1 MSNQT
6 QLQYNTKNYLLK
18 NYARHPIEFVRGD
31 GAYLYDKDGNEYL
44 DFLSGIAVTSFGHNH
59 SEIKTAVKEQLDKI
73 WHTSNLFNNSLQEIV
88 AEKLCHKSG
97 LDYAF
102 FCNSGTEANEAAIKF
117 ARKWGKGRTTI
128 ITAIGGFH
136 GRTMGSLSAS
146 AQYKLWDGFFPLT
159 PGFNYVPFDDIDA
172 IESSINQHTVAIMIE
187 PIQGE
192 NGVIIPSENYLK
204 NLRKICDDNNL
215 LLIMD
220 EVQTGFGRTGKY
232 FAYQWE
238 DIKPDIL
245 TLAKGIANGIPLG
258 AVLITESVAEEITPG
273 SHGTT
278 FGGNYLALASSNI
291 VLNLLNDEL
300 LEDINKKGNLI
311 FNQLKKINFSLI
323 KEIRYKGLMFGI
335 ELVESLDVKN
345 VVKKLLEN
353 KLVTTSAGNNTI
365 RLLPPFIITQK
376 EIEKFI
382 ELFSKSFKSLS

>member
-59 SEIKTAVKEQLDKI
+59 PQIKTAVKEQLDKI

-88 AEKLCHKSG
+88 AEKLCLKSG
-97 LDYAF
+97 LDFAF

-172 IESSINQHTVAIMIE
+172 IESSINQHTVAIMLE

-204 NLRKICDDNNL
+204 NLRKICDEYNL

-238 DIKPDIL
+238 DIKPDII

-258 AVLITESVAEEITPG
+258 AVLVTESVAEEITPG

-291 VLNLLNDEL
+291 VLNLLNNEL
-300 LEDINKKGNLI
+300 LEDINIKGNLI
-311 FNQLKKINFSLI
+311 FNQLKKINFPAI
-323 KEIRYKGLMFGI
+323 KEIRYKGLMFGL
-335 ELVESLDVKN
+335 ELVESLDVKFI
-345 VVKKLLEN
+345 VKKLLEN

-365 RLLPPFIITQK
+365 RLLPPFIITEK

-382 ELFSKSFKSLS
+382 ELFSKTFKSLL

>member
-1 MSNQT
+1 
-6 QLQYNTKNYLLK
+6 LQYNTKNYLLK
-18 NYARHPIEFVRGD
+18 NYARHSIEFVRGD

-59 SEIKTAVKEQLDKI
+59 PQIKTAVKEQLDKI

-88 AEKLCHKSG
+88 AEKLCLKSG
-97 LDYAF
+97 LDFAF

-172 IESSINQHTVAIMIE
+172 IESSINQHTVAIMLE

-204 NLRKICDDNNL
+204 NLRKICDENNL

-238 DIKPDIL
+238 DIKPDII

-258 AVLITESVAEEITPG
+258 AVLVTESVAEEITPG

-291 VLNLLNDEL
+291 VLNLLNNEL
-300 LEDINKKGNLI
+300 LEDINIKGNLI
-311 FNQLKKINFSLI
+311 FNQLKKINFPAI
-323 KEIRYKGLMFGI
+323 KEIRYKGLMFGL
-335 ELVESLDVKN
+335 ELVESLDVKFI
-345 VVKKLLEN
+345 VKKLLEN

-365 RLLPPFIITQK
+365 RLLPPFIITEK

-382 ELFSKSFKSLS
+382 ELFSKTFKSLL

>member
-1 MSNQT
+1 
-6 QLQYNTKNYLLK
+6 
-18 NYARHPIEFVRGD
+18 
-31 GAYLYDKDGNEYL
+31 
-44 DFLSGIAVTSFGHNH
+44 
-59 SEIKTAVKEQLDKI
+59 
-73 WHTSNLFNNSLQEIV
+73 
-88 AEKLCHKSG
+88 
-97 LDYAF
+97 
-102 FCNSGTEANEAAIKF
+102 
-117 ARKWGKGRTTI
+117 
-128 ITAIGGFH
+128 
-136 GRTMGSLSAS
+136 
-146 AQYKLWDGFFPLT
+146 LWDGFFPLT

-172 IESSINQHTVAIMIE
+172 IESSINQHTVAIMLE

-204 NLRKICDDNNL
+204 NLRKICDENNL

-258 AVLITESVAEEITPG
+258 AVLVTESVAEEITPG

-291 VLNLLNDEL
+291 VLNLLNNEL
-300 LEDINKKGNLI
+300 LEDINIKGNLI
-311 FNQLKKINFSLI
+311 FNQLKKINFPAI
-323 KEIRYKGLMFGI
+323 KEIRYKGLMFGL
-335 ELVESLDVKN
+335 ELVESLDVKFI
-345 VVKKLLEN
+345 VKKLLEN

-365 RLLPPFIITQK
+365 RLLPPFIITEK

-382 ELFSKSFKSLS
+382 ELFSKTFKMNS

>member
-18 NYARHPIEFVRGD
+18 NYARYPIEFVRGD
-31 GAYLYDKDGNEYL
+31 GAYLYDKNGNEYL

-59 SEIKTAVKEQLDKI
+59 PQIKTAVKEQLDKI

-88 AEKLCHKSG
+88 AEKLCLKSG

-117 ARKWGKGRTTI
+117 SRKWGKGKSTI

-159 PGFNYVPFDDIDA
+159 PGFNYVPFDDFDA
-172 IESSINQHTVAIMIE
+172 IESSINQHTVAIMLE

-192 NGVIIPSENYLK
+192 NGVVIPSENYLK
-204 NLRKICDDNNL
+204 NLRKLCDENNL

-232 FAYQWE
+232 FAYLWE
-238 DIKPDIL
+238 DIKPDII

-258 AVLITESVAEEITPG
+258 AVLVSESVADAITPG

-278 FGGNYLALASSNI
+278 FGGNYLALAASNV
-291 VLNLLNDEL
+291 VLDLLTDEI
-300 LEDINKKGNLI
+300 LEEINAKGNLI
-311 FNQLKKINFSLI
+311 FNQLKKINFSAI
-323 KEIRYKGLMFGI
+323 KEIRYKGLMFGV

-365 RLLPPFIITQK
+365 RLLPPFIITEK
-376 EIEKFI
+376 EIERFI
-382 ELFSKSFKSLS
+382 ELFSKTFKSLS

>member
-59 SEIKTAVKEQLDKI
+59 PQIKTTVKEQLDKI

-88 AEKLCHKSG
+88 AEKLCLKSG
-97 LDYAF
+97 LDFAF

-172 IESSINQHTVAIMIE
+172 IESSINQHTVAIMLE

-204 NLRKICDDNNL
+204 NLRKICDENNL

-238 DIKPDIL
+238 DIKPDII

-258 AVLITESVAEEITPG
+258 AVLVTESVAEEITPG

-291 VLNLLNDEL
+291 VLNLLNNEL
-300 LEDINKKGNLI
+300 LEDINIKGNLI
-311 FNQLKKINFSLI
+311 FNQLKKINFPAI
-323 KEIRYKGLMFGI
+323 KEIRYKGLMFGL
-335 ELVESLDVKN
+335 ELVESLDVKFI
-345 VVKKLLEN
+345 VKKLLEN

-365 RLLPPFIITQK
+365 RLLPPFIITEK

-382 ELFSKSFKSLS
+382 ELFSKTFKSLL